1 MKTTG
6 LKALSF
12 LGCAVFVLSAAFDAE
27 AQREKTKPD
36 ASPGASVSQIIGIDS
51 HIAISY
57 HRPGVK
63 GREGKVYGKD
73 VEETK
78 YLAPYGG
85 DPMPWRG
92 GANETTT
99 FEFEN
104 DVKIEGKALP
114 AGKYG
119 FHIIPSESEW
129 ILVFNKTSSAWGS
142 FGYKKEDDALR
153 VTVKPQDAAHQEW
166 LIYTFEELSA
176 ESVVVQLRWESKKIR
191 FKVELDDDSA

>member
-1 MKTTG
+1 MKLSV
-6 LKALSF
+6 LKVFSF
-12 LGCAVFVLSAAFDAE
+12 LCCALIVLSAAFDAE
-27 AQREKTKPD
+27 AQRKKTKPD
-36 ASPGASVSQIIGIDS
+36 VSPGASVSQIIGIDS
-51 HIAISY
+51 HITISY

-73 VEETK
+73 VEEEK

-85 DPMPWRG
+85 DPMLWRA
-92 GANETTT
+92 GANETTVIG
-99 FEFEN
+99 FEN

-119 FHIIPSESEW
+119 FHIVPSESEW

-142 FGYKKEDDALR
+142 YGYKKEDDVLR

-166 LIYTFEELSA
+166 LTYTFEDLSA
-176 ESVVVQLRWESKKIR
+176 ESVVVQLHWESKKMR